1 MTARLRDAGAKRLES
16 MAPVNESAPS
26 SERLCAPIPIRQIM
40 VPLPGIRGFGQALP
54 YASAIAEATGAG
66 ISLVWFDSSQD
77 RPGAN
82 ASERSPLDE
91 LAEARRQLG
100 FQVFGVRTQV
110 IRGAE
115 ALRGCVDAE
124 CADGADLVTLGMGA
138 PLGDSQHGAGRV
150 AEAMIARGQAPVL
163 LIPPAAPPP
172 PRSVR
177 VLALLDG
184 SGQAELAL
192 FPIIALANAMM
203 GRWIGEITLLMVCPT
218 QEKLTDASAYLG
230 AVRKSLER
238 LVVPRIPIH
247 IESVLGRPTSMI
259 VELANETAT
268 PRFDLLALTTHGQ
281 GHTGET
287 LLGPVAKH
295 VLAHARLP
303 MLVMNSERS

>member
-1 MTARLRDAGAKRLES
+1 MTDRPCNAGAKRLETI
-16 MAPVNESAPS
+16 ALENASAPS

-66 ISLVWFDSSQD
+66 ISLVWVDSPQD

-82 ASERSPLDE
+82 ASEISPLDD

-110 IRGAE
+110 IRGTE

-124 CADGADLVTLGMGA
+124 CADGADLVALGMGA
-138 PLGDSQHGAGRV
+138 TWGDLQHGTGGLAT
-150 AEAMIARGQAPVL
+150 AMIACGRAPVL
-163 LIPPAAPPP
+163 LVPPAAPQP

-184 SGQAELAL
+184 SGQAELVL
-192 FPIIALANAMM
+192 FPIIALANANM

-218 QEKLTDASAYLG
+218 QETLTDASAYLA
-230 AVRKSLER
+230 AVRKSLDR
-238 LVVPRIPIH
+238 LVVPGIPIH
-247 IESVLGRPTSMI
+247 IEPVLGRPRSII
-259 VELANETAT
+259 VGLANETAT

-281 GHTGET
+281 GHNVET
-287 LLGPVAKH
+287 LLGPVANH

-303 MLVMNSERS
+303 MLVMNPERS